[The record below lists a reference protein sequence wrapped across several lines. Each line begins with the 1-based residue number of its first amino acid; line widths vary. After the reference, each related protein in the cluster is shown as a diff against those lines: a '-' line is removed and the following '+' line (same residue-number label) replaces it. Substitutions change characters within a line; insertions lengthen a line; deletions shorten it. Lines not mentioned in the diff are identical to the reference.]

1 MLTTLRLVAL
11 NRSVMFL
18 AIAVLAISA
27 SATLANTVHA
37 QDRLGGDG
45 TDGMEPKGICEFSSE
60 LDNPHRSG
68 GEVSAHGWWIDR
80 NDYCPQFADVEN
92 WLHQWTCDATGGNC
106 SWILVDQDETRVR
119 EGGGRGRRN
128 TVRGQ
133 CATDDTTGYRNI
145 VDLDLVGRYD
155 TADQYYRTFNVDCRV
170 YANGSPYNG

>member
-18 AIAVLAISA
+18 AIAVLTISA
-27 SATLANTVHA
+27 SATFANAVHA
-37 QDRLGGDG
+37 QDGLG

-60 LDNPHRSG
+60 LDDPHRSG

-80 NDYCPQFADVEN
+80 NDDCPRLADVEN
-92 WLHQWTCDATGGNC
+92 WLHQWTCDANGGNC
-106 SWILVDQDETRVR
+106 SWILVHQDETRVR
-119 EGGGRGRRN
+119 EGGGHGRRN

-145 VDLDLVGRYD
+145 VDVDLVGRLD
-155 TADQYYRTFNVDCRV
+155 PSDHYYRIFNVNCRV

>member
-68 GEVSAHGWWIDR
+68 GEVSAHGWWIDK
-80 NDYCPQFADVEN
+80 NDNCPQFADVEN

-106 SWILVDQDETRVR
+106 SWVLVDQDETRVR
-119 EGGGRGRRN
+119 EGGGRN